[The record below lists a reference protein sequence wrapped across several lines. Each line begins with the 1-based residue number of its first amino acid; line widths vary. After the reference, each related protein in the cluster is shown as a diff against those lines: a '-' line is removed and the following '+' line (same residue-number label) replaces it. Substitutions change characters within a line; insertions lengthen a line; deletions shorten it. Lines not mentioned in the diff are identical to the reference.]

1 MRAKLAIVAAAV
13 VVSPLLAAASS
24 AAGAAVP
31 VHKLS
36 VKVTDTPP
44 RSASVTVMNVATGA
58 TRQFTGDGRLDLR
71 AGIYNVA
78 VWFGQG
84 SPSVTLAD
92 QVVDLNRNRTV
103 TLSPTG
109 SVPVYV
115 SVGNPGAQEESL
127 ELAPFVSGRWATPVT
142 PSGSLPVT
150 PMPSLPIDSTYV
162 VPMSSKL
169 VTLYVYSV
177 WQQAGATATDPSPYR
192 YDIIK
197 AFGGGLPSVPSIYTK
212 ASQLARVDITARE
225 FDPDQQAML
234 NLDPLGQDIT
244 ESLSASTPL
253 GATPAH
259 LVSYRSPGFR
269 WVGNVFWQSP
279 SVTPGTD
286 NEVEEYDAEPI
297 LYRPGRYAETWGQAV
312 LAPWQYGIEAV
323 RYQDQL
329 SVELV
334 GASWSDAFH
343 QAGGGEYANETASL
357 YSGGKLLAT
366 DKHFP
371 VVQVP
376 YPSRARGYV
385 LKVTGARLPGAGL
398 SSSVAA
404 TWQFSAG
411 GRHPFTRVFSV
422 TLAAGGLSDANAAA
436 AGSVTP
442 VTLGFNWGTL
452 LSYPIRTVRAWASA
466 DDGATWQRVAVRK
479 LHGTYVLSVTNAASA
494 GYTSLRVYVVDSHG
508 TSEELT
514 VIHAYGVS

>member
-1 MRAKLAIVAAAV
+1 MRARLALIVSATLAA
-13 VVSPLLAAASS
+13 PLLAVASG
-24 AAGAAVP
+24 AAGAALP

-36 VKVTDTPP
+36 VKVTDTSP
-44 RSASVTVMNVATGA
+44 RSASITVMNVATGA
-58 TRQFTGDGRLDLR
+58 TRQFTGDRQLDLR
-71 AGIYNVA
+71 AGTYNVA

-92 QVVDLNRNRTV
+92 QVVNLNRNRTV

-115 SVGNPGAQEESL
+115 SIGNPGAQEESL
-127 ELAPFVSGRWATPVT
+127 ELAPFVAGRWATPVN
-142 PSGSLPVT
+142 PSGSLPVA
-150 PMPSLPIDSTYV
+150 PVPSLPIDSTYV

-177 WQQAGATATDPSPYR
+177 WEQAGATATDPSPYR

-197 AFGGGLPSVPSIYTK
+197 AFGGGIPWVPSIYTK

-225 FDPDQQAML
+225 FDPDQQAIL
-234 NLDPLGQDIT
+234 NLDPLGQDIN

-269 WVGNVFWQSP
+269 WVGDIFWQSP
-279 SVTPGTD
+279 SLNPDAD
-286 NEVEEYDAEPI
+286 NEVEEYDAQPI
-297 LYRPGRYAETWGQAV
+297 LYRQGRYAETWGQAV
-312 LAPWQYGIEAV
+312 LAPWQYGIEAA
-323 RYQDQL
+323 RYQHQL
-329 SVELV
+329 DIELV
-334 GASWSDAFH
+334 GPSWSDPFH
-343 QAGGGEYANETASL
+343 RAGGGEFASQTASL
-357 YSGGKLLAT
+357 YSGGRLLAT
-366 DKHFP
+366 NKHFR

-385 LKVTGARLPGAGL
+385 LNVTGARLPGAGL

-452 LSYPIRTVRAWASA
+452 LSYPIRAVRGWASA
-466 DDGATWQRVAVRK
+466 NAGATWQPVTVRK
-479 LHGTYVLSVTNAASA
+479 VNGHYVLYVGNAATS
-494 GYTSLRVYVVDSHG
+494 GYTSLRVYVADKHG
-508 TSEELT
+508 ESEELT
-514 VIHAYGVS
+514 VIDAYGIS